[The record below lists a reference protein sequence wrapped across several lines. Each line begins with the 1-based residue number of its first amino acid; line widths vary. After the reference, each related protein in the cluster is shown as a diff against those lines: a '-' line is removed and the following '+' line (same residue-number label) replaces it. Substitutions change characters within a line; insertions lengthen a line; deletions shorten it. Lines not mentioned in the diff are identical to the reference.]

1 MGQNIH
7 VFITYFKKIFWI
19 YHLICS
25 NSFSKSHEFCNLSAI
40 FLLSGKNIQLQV
52 HVKSIYH
59 WNVHNSTFF
68 RNFGPTSDTSKWD
81 RDLNIWQFM
90 YQPHKQKLKEVH
102 IKVFKVCYKFS
113 IILICNVNMWLL
125 KTGTQWLPVPNV
137 FFLTSNWK
145 SDTMFHRHTFPMM
158 SPPATEKM
166 TPMTLTT
173 MVFRRTTCGTLT
185 PLR

>member
-7 VFITYFKKIFWI
+7 VFITYFKKLFWI

-68 RNFGPTSDTSKWD
+68 RNFGPTKDTSKWD

-113 IILICNVNMWLL
+113 IILICKHVTIENRHPVI
-125 KTGTQWLPVPNV
+125 TGTKCFFFKLAIGNLIQCSTDIPSQWWVLQ
-137 FFLTSNWK
+137 
-145 SDTMFHRHTFPMM
+145 
-158 SPPATEKM
+158 
-166 TPMTLTT
+166 
-173 MVFRRTTCGTLT
+173 
-185 PLR
+185 PLKRWPQWPWQQWSLDAQHAEPWLH